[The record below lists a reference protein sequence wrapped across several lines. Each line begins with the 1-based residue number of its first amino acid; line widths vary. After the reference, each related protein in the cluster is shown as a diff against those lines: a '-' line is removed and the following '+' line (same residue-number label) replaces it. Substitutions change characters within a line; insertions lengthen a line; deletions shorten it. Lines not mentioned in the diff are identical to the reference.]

1 MKPKAK
7 RRTSKKS
14 SSADQDASLRK
25 QVIELL
31 RGKGAHADF
40 DEAIEG
46 LPEELRGASV
56 KEVPFTP
63 WRLLEHLRLAQW
75 DILEFSRDPKHKSPK
90 WPEGYWPD
98 EDAPPSAAAWDS
110 SVAGFRRD
118 LAEMVKLVKVPSN
131 DLFTPI
137 PHGQGQTLLREA
149 LLVADHNS
157 YHIGELILLRRVL
170 GAWK

>member
-1 MKPKAK
+1 MKSKAK
-7 RRTSKKS
+7 RRTSKS
-14 SSADQDASLRK
+14 SSSTDQDASLRK
-25 QVIELL
+25 HVIELL
-31 RGKGAHADF
+31 RSKGAHADF
-40 DEAIEG
+40 DQAIEG
-46 LPEELRGASV
+46 LPEELRGARV

-75 DILEFSRDPKHKSPK
+75 DILEFSRDLRHKSPK
-90 WPEGYWPD
+90 WPEGYWP
-98 EDAPPSAAAWDS
+98 EGDAPPSAAAWDS

-118 LAEMVKLVKVPSN
+118 LAEMVKLVKDPSN

-157 YHIGELILLRRVL
+157 YHIGQFILLRRLL

>member
-1 MKPKAK
+1 MKSKAK
-7 RRTSKKS
+7 RRTSKRS
-14 SSADQDASLRK
+14 SSTDQDASLRK
-25 QVIELL
+25 HVIELL

-40 DEAIEG
+40 DHAIEG
-46 LPEELRGASV
+46 LPEELRGARA
-56 KEVPFTP
+56 KEAPFTL

-98 EDAPPSAAAWDS
+98 GDAPPSAAAWDS
-110 SVAGFRRD
+110 SVAAFRRD
-118 LAEMVKLVKVPSN
+118 LAEMVKLVKNSSN
-131 DLFTPI
+131 DLFTAI
-137 PHGQGQTLLREA
+137 PHGEGQTLLREA

-157 YHIGELILLRRVL
+157 YHIGEFILLRRLL